1 MMKKSKKVFLGILS
15 ALLVIVLVL
24 GAVELWYYPHY
35 RKHMT
40 AVEVNDVSDDGEV
53 RVMSSN
59 LRCISPTASAL
70 KRLGSHGAPMV

>member
-1 MMKKSKKVFLGILS
+1 MKKSKKVFLGILS

-40 AVEVNDVSDDGEV
+40 AVEVNDVS
-53 RVMSSN
+53 
-59 LRCISPTASAL
+59 PTA
-70 KRLGSHGAPMV
+70 RCG